1 MKIKDGF
8 VLREVAGSTVVVPLG
23 TDHTFGSML
32 KLNEAGKL
40 LWEALAEETTRDALY
55 ALLVSEY
62 GIDAERAKQ
71 DADKFLDSLRCRSVL
86 EE

>member
-23 TDHTFGSML
+23 ADHTFGSML
-32 KLNEAGKL
+32 KLNETGKL
-40 LWEALAEETTRDALY
+40 LWEALALGTTEEALS
-55 ALLVSEY
+55 ALLVSSYEV
-62 GIDAERAKQ
+62 DSATAS
-71 DADKFLDSLRCRSVL
+71 ADVEKFLLSLRRLGVL